1 MNILKK
7 KPKIIL
13 TRKLPDSIEIRMKEL
28 FDTQINISDR
38 MFSKNDLVDAL
49 KTADIIVPTV
59 TDKLTSEIIN
69 KASKRLKLIASFG
82 TGADHIDLEAAK
94 EKGITVTNTPGVLSE
109 DTADIAMALIL
120 AVPRRII
127 EGNKLVRSGYWKGWS
142 PTGLLGHRINGK
154 RLGILGMGQIG
165 QAIAKRARGFGMKIH
180 YHNRKPVQPL
190 IEDEL
195 EATYWDKLDEMIQRI
210 DILSVNCPHT
220 ELTHKLLNKKKLS
233 KLNKNSYLINTSRG
247 EIIDEKGLIEI
258 LEEKKIAGA
267 GLDVYEN
274 EFQISNKLRELKN
287 VVILP
292 HIGSATIEGRQAMGE
307 RVIINIQTF
316 VDGHTPPDKILKAM
330 I

>member
-1 MNILKK
+1 
-7 KPKIIL
+7 
-13 TRKLPDSIEIRMKEL
+13 
-28 FDTQINISDR
+28 
-38 MFSKNDLVDAL
+38 
-49 KTADIIVPTV
+49 
-59 TDKLTSEIIN
+59 
-69 KASKRLKLIASFG
+69 
-82 TGADHIDLEAAK
+82 
-94 EKGITVTNTPGVLSE
+94 
-109 DTADIAMALIL
+109 
-120 AVPRRII
+120 
-127 EGNKLVRSGYWKGWS
+127 
-142 PTGLLGHRINGK
+142 
-154 RLGILGMGQIG
+154 MGQIG

-307 RVIINIQTF
+307 KVIINIQTF

>member
-28 FDTQINISDR
+28 FDTEINISDR
-38 MFSKNDLVDAL
+38 MFSNDDLVDAL

-82 TGADHIDLEAAK
+82 TGVDHIDLEAAK

-127 EGNKLVRSGYWKGWS
+127 EGNKLVRSGYWKGWA

-274 EFQISNKLRELKN
+274 EFQISNKLRELEN